1 MKITNV
7 KGEVTLSPKEQERES
22 VREKFRQK
30 PFNTLT
36 RAEKDEL
43 LLQLAKDMGYI
54 E

>member
-1 MKITNV
+1 MKITNA
-7 KGEVTLSPKEQERES
+7 KGEVTLSPKEKERES
-22 VREKFRQK
+22 MREKFRQK

-43 LLQLAKDMGYI
+43 LLQMARDLGYI

>member
-1 MKITNV
+1 MKITNA

-22 VREKFRQK
+22 MRNKFSQK
-30 PFNTLT
+30 PFTTMT

-43 LLQLAKDMGYI
+43 LLQLLKDNGYI